1 MSSSRLEHVERLEN
15 REKSENEEPW
25 QEPYDLRENLT
36 GSVICLDKTLNT
48 LRNIN
53 STLGSTIDHFKG
65 QSKLTRYTR
74 HSELFMQTDVD
85 SAHQAI
91 APNIQEEIERQ
102 LSVVRLYMM
111 KQEDEQEHFK
121 VQIQRQRSL
130 KKELEAELEQAIEKN
145 KKREE
150 QQASSQQSFSES
162 VDLQKKNKRTQE
174 QMEEI
179 ERLCVKEEREVE
191 EIELAIAELQ
201 ANRMRVTLGQGQDA
215 RRKYELQSELDRLE
229 DQLAGLK
236 EKEEAVKRVQETANE
251 LSSDSTITLG
261 SVSQYKGQLALIE
274 DAIMKLQKIN
284 PTTSTLVDCERVC
297 SEYLKS
303 LEAEKLS
310 TGSKDEKNVK
320 TFWIGQ
326 IKKLCKT
333 LFKHG
338 KTMGRV
344 LELIFSSED
353 KKLSMEDVQ
362 NEFPSKTERRHHLS
376 DVVDLLIK
384 LDILKIKE
392 NFLILQD
399 E

>member
-15 REKSENEEPW
+15 RERSENEEPW

-36 GSVICLDKTLNT
+36 GSVICLDKTLNA

-162 VDLQKKNKRTQE
+162 VDLQKKNKRTQK

-179 ERLCVKEEREVE
+179 EQLCVKEEKEVE

-236 EKEEAVKRVQETANE
+236 EKEEAVKRVQGTANE

-274 DAIMKLQKIN
+274 DAIIKLQKIN

-303 LEAEKLS
+303 LEAEKLL
-310 TGSKDEKNVK
+310 KNYA
-320 TFWIGQ
+320 
-326 IKKLCKT
+326 
-333 LFKHG
+333 KHYLN
-338 KTMGRV
+338 M
-344 LELIFSSED
+344 
-353 KKLSMEDVQ
+353 
-362 NEFPSKTERRHHLS
+362 ERRW
-376 DVVDLLIK
+376 V
-384 LDILKIKE
+384 E
-392 NFLILQD
+392 C
-399 E
+399 

>member
-1 MSSSRLEHVERLEN
+1 
-15 REKSENEEPW
+15 
-25 QEPYDLRENLT
+25 
-36 GSVICLDKTLNT
+36 
-48 LRNIN
+48 
-53 STLGSTIDHFKG
+53 
-65 QSKLTRYTR
+65 
-74 HSELFMQTDVD
+74 MQTDVD

-162 VDLQKKNKRTQE
+162 VDLQKKNKRTQK

-179 ERLCVKEEREVE
+179 EQLCVKEEKEVE

-236 EKEEAVKRVQETANE
+236 EKEEAVKRVQGTANE

-274 DAIMKLQKIN
+274 DAIIKLQKIN

-320 TFWIGQ
+320 IFWIGQ

-362 NEFPSKTERRHHLS
+362 NVCISF
-376 DVVDLLIK
+376 
-384 LDILKIKE
+384 
-392 NFLILQD
+392 FF
-399 E
+399 